1 MTRSRVRGCA
11 GAQVAGRRSRVAG
24 RGSLIVDR
32 GSWIADRGSWRAI
45 GDRRQAAGGR
55 PIVECAVQIGCIG
68 CIGCVA
74 CADRAADV
82 ACFARF
88 ARSVR
93 FACAIAAREAARRQD
108 SFGRRT
114 HRGSRAIDGLRRPA
128 WPSRRPTCSDP
139 GLAITGCIA
148 CRRFPG
154 ECRAASRCTA
164 TRVRCPNVRPCR
176 FSPGMKRR
184 WCMPTPDSRTASWP
198 DSACE
203 RATAASGRTWRR
215 TRRPASRRRS
225 MPGCAPRRR
234 IGVDNVDDIEND

>member
-11 GAQVAGRRSRVAG
+11 GARV
-24 RGSLIVDR
+24 
-32 GSWIADRGSWRAI
+32 ADRGSWRAI
-45 GDRRQAAGGR
+45 GGRRQATGDRRQATGGRRQAAGR
-55 PIVECAVQIGCIG
+55 LWSAPCKSAASAASVALLVPIAPPMSLVSPVSRVQS
-68 CIGCVA
+68 VSL
-74 CADRAADV
+74 
-82 ACFARF
+82 ARL
-88 ARSVR
+88 RHVR
-93 FACAIAAREAARRQD
+93 RRGSEAARRQD

-164 TRVRCPNVRPCR
+164 IRVRCPNVRPCR
-176 FSPGMKRR
+176 FSPDMKRR
-184 WCMPTPDSRTASWP
+184 WCMPTPDSRTVSWP

>member
-1 MTRSRVRGCA
+1 M
-11 GAQVAGRRSRVAG
+11 
-24 RGSLIVDR
+24 
-32 GSWIADRGSWRAI
+32 
-45 GDRRQAAGGR
+45 
-55 PIVECAVQIGCIG
+55 VECAVQIGCIG

-234 IGVDNVDDIEND
+234 IGVDNVDDIENG